1 MIYPKF
7 KAVVNTK
14 MKMDNQHH
22 AFMVKC
28 EFDTVQANNSVILI
42 LCIIGASLVSVVLA
56 MLVKRVA
63 APVTYFWCKHA

>member
-1 MIYPKF
+1 MNYPKF

-14 MKMDNQHH
+14 MKMDNQYH

-42 LCIIGASLVSVVLA
+42 LCIIGASLVSIVLA
-56 MLVKRVA
+56 MLVK
-63 APVTYFWCKHA
+63 